1 MSLLFFN
8 PWNDLA
14 LASGDAHYTPPASA
28 MQMAQ
33 DLRDLPQLWA
43 PHDLR
48 RLSVWGWSPL
58 LVTQLREKGVD
69 EALLPS
75 AEQMAA
81 YRAASSRQTAVR
93 LLARWRERFPEAFGN
108 GVLVGESKM
117 CMTLQEVLAA
127 VTAYGNEAML
137 KAPWSGSG
145 RGVHPVHGGVSDKN
159 LAWVTRTLQRQG
171 AVEVEPSYNKV
182 VDGERDYVLMK
193 LMGMFKGLRFEDL
206 EEVYDDGCLVLWEKM
221 MDREFE
227 LKEKSL
233 VGYLVRI
240 CRNVGMH
247 YLRKVNEDIES
258 LDRILERGYE
268 VKENDENGMRAMFD
282 LMEEKGNEDE
292 IFEKLD
298 MVWEK
303 LKKVDRMILESYYV
317 DGCRMEEIARRIGYR
332 NGNSVKSKKNK
343 VLRKMMEMMREGED
357 FKDLPNAA

>member
-1 MSLLFFN
+1 MVVRIKVSGFENENVEKLSLVEEKR
-8 PWNDLA
+8 
-14 LASGDAHYTPPASA
+14 G
-28 MQMAQ
+28 
-33 DLRDLPQLWA
+33 
-43 PHDLR
+43 
-48 RLSVWGWSPL
+48 L
-58 LVTQLREKGVD
+58 L
-69 EALLPS
+69 
-75 AEQMAA
+75 
-81 YRAASSRQTAVR
+81 
-93 LLARWRERFPEAFGN
+93 
-108 GVLVGESKM
+108 
-117 CMTLQEVLAA
+117 
-127 VTAYGNEAML
+127 
-137 KAPWSGSG
+137 
-145 RGVHPVHGGVSDKN
+145 GVSS
-159 LAWVTRTLQRQG
+159 LIF
-171 AVEVEPSYNKV
+171 NKV

-227 LKEKSL
+227 LREKSL